1 MDKQKFYKSH
11 TLFDIIMVGT
21 TKKGVKGFQS
31 VEEGGVHT
39 GTEAWNIAQYFTGYS
54 IALPLKDLN
63 DLEDVARFGSIK
75 LDDEIMMPDD
85 QFDKRRAEA
94 VKRYWQKLKQVVADT
109 QFKVKVGDREKA
121 KDLYDWL
128 KTVPKYFDGL
138 LYVKSDSV
146 HHEDNIEVN
155 EEFLSLLMDKLVER
169 KEAYLHILDH
179 AGLIFRESD
188 EIDLDKMTN
197 EFVNGG

>member
-1 MDKQKFYKSH
+1 MS
-11 TLFDIIMVGT
+11 GT
-21 TKKGVKGFQS
+21 AKKGVKGFQT

-39 GTEAWNIAQYFTGYS
+39 GTEAWNIAQYFTGHS
-54 IALPLKDLN
+54 IALPLKELN
-63 DLEDVARFGSIK
+63 ELEDVARFGSVR

-94 VKRYWQKLKQVVADT
+94 VKRYWQKLKQIVADT
-109 QFKVKVGDREKA
+109 QFKVKVNDR
-121 KDLYDWL
+121 KDAQEIYNWL
-128 KTVPKYFDGL
+128 KSIPKYFDGL
-138 LYVKSDSV
+138 LYVRSDSV

-155 EEFLSLLMDKLVER
+155 EEFLTMLMDKLVEQ

-188 EIDLDKMTN
+188 EIDLDKMTS
-197 EFVNGG
+197 EFVNRG